1 MLYIN
6 CVCVLKAS
14 FKRIDENV
22 AHLQKIVVKPR
33 VPTLICQTQRNQFL
47 LIELKILKKQ
57 HLMISDAVQMLNVIF
72 SLQLLATILLT
83 FCVITFEIYS
93 YAVRWQNGILINIDI
108 QFIFTLFT
116 SIGHYIIK
124 MTLLVWACET
134 SKNQAQEI
142 ITTVHDLLN
151 STNDE
156 QIKNELQLFSLQ
168 ILHRKNT
175 FSLKGLTIDAT
186 LLAAV
191 TCFKNIN
198 DNLVHIQKIVIND
211 MKSRV
216 SNVICHTQR
225 NNFLLIELRI
235 LKKKHLMTSNA
246 VQMLNI
252 IFNLQLLAAI
262 VMSFLIVTFELYFY
276 AVRWQNGVLIGLDWH
291 FLDVLVTSVTYNIFQ
306 IILIVWACET
316 GKNQARNI
324 GTTVHDLLNSTNNEK
339 IKYELQL
346 FSLQVLHRK
355 NTFSVKGLTID
366 ATLLTAVTCFKRLNE
381 NMAHLQKLVVKPC
394 IPRLICHIQR
404 NQLFLIQLKILQKQH
419 LMISNTVQKLNLIFS
434 LQLYATIIMTFS
446 DIIFEVYYY
455 VVRWQDGIHI
465 TFDLH
470 FLDVF
475 SISVTFYILKIM
487 LITWACETGKNQAQE
502 IGTIIHDVLNST
514 SNEQIK
520 NEVIRSYI

>member
-1 MLYIN
+1 MTLLVWVCETRKNQTQDISITIHDLLNSINDKQIKNEIIHRDHISSFMVERQTYSLNLGKRDFHVHVNAKVCSELILSSKIQQYVKSKMWKKCRLFHATDFQSLMYPCFTFCYIIGIFPYKINASTFEFSKSHYIVSTVVVCVCCAFNLAYLYNIISTFNFEIKIRNLEIVCFYILNSFVIIITHILSGPRMRLLQTIMEISKRLSSKSYQKLSKLIHVKDIFGTIFVVVQVCLYIFQKRKNKNRTSIMHKVFALYQILLEFEINMLYIN

-168 ILHRKNT
+168 ILHCKNI
-175 FSLKGLTIDAT
+175 FSTKGLTMDAT
-186 LLAAV
+186 LLAIIV
-191 TCFKNIN
+191 GNITIY
-198 DNLVHIQKIVIND
+198 L
-211 MKSRV
+211 
-216 SNVICHTQR
+216 
-225 NNFLLIELRI
+225 
-235 LKKKHLMTSNA
+235 
-246 VQMLNI
+246 
-252 IFNLQLLAAI
+252 
-262 VMSFLIVTFELYFY
+262 
-276 AVRWQNGVLIGLDWH
+276 
-291 FLDVLVTSVTYNIFQ
+291 
-306 IILIVWACET
+306 IILIQFLNTSHFCD
-316 GKNQARNI
+316 GKTAINI
-324 GTTVHDLLNSTNNEK
+324 
-339 IKYELQL
+339 
-346 FSLQVLHRK
+346 
-355 NTFSVKGLTID
+355 TI
-366 ATLLTAVTCFKRLNE
+366 
-381 NMAHLQKLVVKPC
+381 
-394 IPRLICHIQR
+394 
-404 NQLFLIQLKILQKQH
+404 
-419 LMISNTVQKLNLIFS
+419 
-434 LQLYATIIMTFS
+434 
-446 DIIFEVYYY
+446 
-455 VVRWQDGIHI
+455 
-465 TFDLH
+465 
-470 FLDVF
+470 
-475 SISVTFYILKIM
+475 
-487 LITWACETGKNQAQE
+487 
-502 IGTIIHDVLNST
+502 
-514 SNEQIK
+514 
-520 NEVIRSYI
+520 